1 MRTRRTREFNKTV
14 AMAVEIA
21 GGVNEVASQFPCSPS
36 AVSAWQRGTRGIGRD
51 AARRLAE
58 LAGHRVTERQIMAS
72 VLRAKAARLIQ
83 RAETLT
89 DAARMMERAE
99 TMASGESDGQP
110 A

>member
-1 MRTRRTREFNKTV
+1 MQKKPVRTSRADLKARDNPTV
-14 AMAVEIA
+14 AMAVELA

-36 AVSAWQRGTRGIGRD
+36 AVSGWKRGTRGIRRE

-72 VLRAKAARLIQ
+72 VLRAKAARLI
-83 RAETLT
+83 
-89 DAARMMERAE
+89 ERAE
-99 TMASGESDGQP
+99 MLIRQAGEADG